1 MATYYDDSGT
11 EITYE
16 QWKANKEKKEVEKKE
31 VKDTKTEDTYKGN
44 KKLAKQTW
52 EFLTKKQT
60 VNQPFDVWLKGINK
74 NTNGQAKVHSYLLD
88 QGAIDQD
95 FTTWRNG
102 FIGSEALTEKEAGP
116 TFLVNG
122 ETLDINGV
130 PVNIQGNATKEV
142 AADFEGELKNIQAK
156 VDNLRENPLQNSE
169 TKKADIVAT
178 NAAIKE
184 IQANTPSM
192 LEVKDDLGEM
202 GYITPTAN
210 LTDQESKNFS
220 SELKQ
225 KMLNLGF
232 GIDESTNRFI
242 NEENVEWNYDSNL
255 SEKENEDLKKIIEQL
270 KGKDGALTNFL
281 TTKLQKE
288 LSAPVIE
295 ERKDLLEK
303 YNNGEVELTTK
314 ELASIFKPTQGF
326 RDYLETFAPKD
337 LDYSKGDVDVIEDIY
352 MPTING
358 AIEADPRFKSI
369 QQDITNNIQKQSQSK
384 MADLAEE
391 FVDFNNPTQAEIE
404 TAQDEFTDW
413 YNKEYQ
419 TQIKD
424 NKVAGNLYQEY
435 GVAADDFFKDQD
447 FISKRR
453 NDTTG
458 IMDYIDNLK
467 APYLDKTTGRKKEGA
482 EPDWKYATG
491 QLLESVVKHVVDI
504 NDKDKD
510 GLDLGDIGLGSG
522 LKSTKNQIEIGINQI
537 SATARKKIVEEL
549 DAGFKDGTLNRD
561 MTVGKA
567 REILGEDSVLED
579 RLEFFGA
586 DMLRGDSLS
595 LGEYYDIKKDR
606 NKSMQEAVE
615 DDIKSMMYADKRGT
629 MFNEAEIEGKFNL
642 ADAVLNRDL
651 DEISLSGFISR
662 AAQGV
667 EQFQNFL
674 PSIIS
679 RGLYAGSAALALTPE
694 PTGATKVASAG
705 LFKAAVTVSAI
716 GALVEGSQT
725 YGSTFMEGLKKQMDE
740 EYGEGGY
747 DATEYLEALTDP
759 KYQQNLSPLATG
771 LAVGAVS
778 FGTDFIAGK
787 IGSGIAGSV
796 AASAIGKKMMAN
808 TLAKFIIT
816 KAIPPL
822 VTLKA
827 APYQEYLEEGFQSYI
842 EQVGQN
848 FIAKPGEEIDSPFT
862 RNIDWNQVQKEADM
876 GYAMGELF
884 GLGGLNASFKSGQSY
899 TGQAQKIAA
908 NIDMSPNS
916 PTFAAGNKAFD
927 DLLNKINNDKNLNPI
942 EKAAQVQELSDIR
955 KAAIKSPANLSDSDR
970 AKLTELLKNKYK
982 LDRVIKQV
990 DDVDISA
997 QDIARRKEISAEIQS
1012 LMQNSKKPPAS
1023 PGAAGAAAIV
1033 DPATQRVGPK
1043 KGGGF
1048 EILEY
1053 SPDFVVAPESMQ
1065 DVANAEETLNK
1076 VDAAI
1081 ELKPT
1086 DSVKKETYSTTFSE
1100 EPTTLIF
1107 TTKQDGSR
1115 EIRMRNEDGDQVFL
1129 QKLSK
1134 DNPISNEQYIKVAAS
1149 DEGSS
1154 IQLTETLEG
1163 YENIGNKKSVAR
1175 RKAEAIADSEV
1186 KANDSYEQTNKL
1198 LANEDFDIESS
1209 LDQKT
1214 AIQKAGGIIE
1224 ATTKRL
1230 WRQGSLLTRDQFK
1243 KALENEYLQSLI
1255 EYDADRDLGDN
1266 AGKSISNKF
1275 NLRAGKIA
1283 RENLGKGE
1291 AASLDSEQARQVADT
1306 TEQKDFDE
1314 VQAQESEQREKV
1326 YASQTDQV
1334 DSLDTVETKAIIK
1347 DEMSKDILLAA
1358 SKGKNAADTA
1368 KDIANESKQTLE

>member
-1 MATYYDDSGT
+1 M
-11 EITYE
+11 
-16 QWKANKEKKEVEKKE
+16 
-31 VKDTKTEDTYKGN
+31 
-44 KKLAKQTW
+44 
-52 EFLTKKQT
+52 
-60 VNQPFDVWLKGINK
+60 
-74 NTNGQAKVHSYLLD
+74 
-88 QGAIDQD
+88 
-95 FTTWRNG
+95 
-102 FIGSEALTEKEAGP
+102 
-116 TFLVNG
+116 
-122 ETLDINGV
+122 
-130 PVNIQGNATKEV
+130 PVNIQGNATREV

-184 IQANTPSM
+184 IQASTPSM

-202 GYITPTAN
+202 GYITPRGS

-225 KMLNLGF
+225 KMLDLGF
-232 GIDESTNRFI
+232 GIDESTNEFI

-270 KGKDGALTNFL
+270 KGKDGALANFL
-281 TTKLQKE
+281 TTKFQKE
-288 LSAPVIE
+288 LSAPVIKERE
-295 ERKDLLEK
+295 ELLEK

-369 QQDITNNIQKQSQSK
+369 QQDITNNIQKESQSK
-384 MADLAEE
+384 MAELAQE

-404 TAQDEFTDW
+404 RAQDEFTDW

-419 TQIKD
+419 TQMKN

-458 IMDYIDNLK
+458 IMDFIDNLK
-467 APYLDKTTGRKKEGA
+467 APYLDERTGRKKQGA

-491 QLLESVVKHVVDI
+491 QFLESIVKHAVDI

-510 GLDLGDIGLGSG
+510 GFDFKDVGLGSG
-522 LKSTKNQIEIGINQI
+522 LKSVKNQIEIGINQI

-549 DAGFKDGTLNRD
+549 DVNFKDGTLNRD
-561 MTVGKA
+561 MTLSEA
-567 REILGEDSVLED
+567 RKILGEDSILED

-586 DMLRGDSLS
+586 DMIYNPEFN

-606 NKSMQEAVE
+606 NTNMQEALA
-615 DDIKSMMYADKRGT
+615 DDIKSMMYADKRQT
-629 MFNEAEIEGKFNL
+629 MFSEMEIEGDFNVF
-642 ADAVLNRDL
+642 DAVTQLDL
-651 DEISLSGFISR
+651 DKVSLTGFISR

-667 EQFQNFL
+667 EQVQNFL
-674 PSIIS
+674 PSILS
-679 RGLYAGSAALALTPE
+679 TGLYTTSAALALAPE
-694 PTGATKVASAG
+694 PTGVTKALAATT
-705 LFKAAVTVSAI
+705 LKAAITVSAI

-725 YGSTFMEGLKKQMDE
+725 YGSVFMEGLKKQMDE

-759 KYQQNLSPLATG
+759 KYQQNLSPVLTG
-771 LAVGAVS
+771 LGVGAVS
-778 FGTDFIAGK
+778 FGVDAIVGK
-787 IGSGIAGSV
+787 IGGSIATRV
-796 AASAIGKKMMAN
+796 AASGIGKKMMAN
-808 TLAKFIIT
+808 TLSNFILT

-822 VTLKA
+822 ATLGV

-862 RNIDWNQVQKEADM
+862 KNIDFDQIRKEAEM
-876 GYAMGELF
+876 GKAMGELF
-884 GLGGLNASFKSGQSY
+884 GLGGLNSVSKSNKSY
-899 TGQAQKIAA
+899 TDQAETIAA

-942 EKAAQVQELSDIR
+942 EKVAQVQELSDIR
-955 KAAIKSPANLSDSDR
+955 KAAIKSPANLSDKDR
-970 AKLTELLKNKYK
+970 AELTRLLKQKYN
-982 LDRVIKQV
+982 LDRTIKQV
-990 DDVDISA
+990 DDTDISA
-997 QDIARRKEISAEIQS
+997 QDIVKRKEISAAIQL
-1012 LMQNSKKPPAS
+1012 LMQNSKKPPTPPS
-1023 PGAAGAAAIV
+1023 AAGVTNI
-1033 DPATQRVGPK
+1033 DPKSQRVGPK

-1048 EILEY
+1048 EILNY
-1053 SPDFVVAPESMQ
+1053 SSPDYVVAPDSMQ
-1065 DVANAEETLNK
+1065 DVVNAEAVLNK
-1076 VDAAI
+1076 VD
-1081 ELKPT
+1081 
-1086 DSVKKETYSTTFSE
+1086 
-1100 EPTTLIF
+1100 
-1107 TTKQDGSR
+1107 
-1115 EIRMRNEDGDQVFL
+1115 
-1129 QKLSK
+1129 
-1134 DNPISNEQYIKVAAS
+1134 
-1149 DEGSS
+1149 
-1154 IQLTETLEG
+1154 
-1163 YENIGNKKSVAR
+1163 
-1175 RKAEAIADSEV
+1175 
-1186 KANDSYEQTNKL
+1186 NDSYSKTNKL
-1198 LANEDFDIESS
+1198 LADEDFDIENS
-1209 LDQKT
+1209 LDQRR
-1214 AIQKAGGIIE
+1214 AIQEAGGIIE

-1230 WRQGSLLTRDQFK
+1230 WRQGSLLKRDEFK
-1243 KALENEYLQSLI
+1243 KALETEYLRSLI

-1283 RENLGKGE
+1283 KENLGKGE
-1291 AASLDSEQARQVADT
+1291 SASLDSEQARQISDT

-1314 VQAQESEQREKV
+1314 IQTQESKQREKV
-1326 YASQTDQV
+1326 YASQTDQIAN
-1334 DSLDTVETKAIIK
+1334 LDTAETKAIIK
-1347 DEMSKDILLAA
+1347 DEVSKDILLGT
-1358 SKGKNAADTA
+1358 SKGINAADSSKNITNQSKKEYFKRLR
-1368 KDIANESKQTLE
+1368 KDIGTFSSQKYKDFVNSLDAKFIKSLPVATIKRRFGKLFGIKQTGTTPTKQISKTGKPSYFNKPVFSVPKVTAESLQAFKDYFLGGEKRQQSLYNILATDFALESIQELIADKDFMGKLQTALGNDGITALEFMQNIENKLDARVKEDSSLDVIDKKTRKKSTVQDLTKSNVTVKSPVKKAANKETVVVKEKNKT